1 VDIWFSLLGKREMST
16 MRMNKT
22 GLENLHLLVVEDE
35 NRFLNVVASMLRR
48 LGIVHIYTAQ
58 DGNQALEFLNTSSDA
73 SLINLILCD
82 WNLPHMNGLELLR
95 RVRILK
101 PTIPFIM
108 VTGLTNNQAVLEA
121 RKAGVTGFLAKP
133 FRLEELKKKLTV
145 VLRPDAGGEKPHD
158 GDAFFDV

>member
-1 VDIWFSLLGKREMST
+1 MSLDPNTPILVVDDYKTMVKIVRHLLGQLGYK
-16 MRMNKT
+16 
-22 GLENLHLLVVEDE
+22 
-35 NRFLNVVASMLRR
+35 NV
-48 LGIVHIYTAQ
+48 
-58 DGNQALEFLNTSSDA
+58 DDA
-73 SLINLILCD
+73 SNGAEAFEKMKTKEYGLVISD
-82 WNLPHMNGLELLR
+82 WNMEPVTGYELLQR
-95 RVRILK
+95 MRASEAHAD
-101 PTIPFIM
+101 IPFIM